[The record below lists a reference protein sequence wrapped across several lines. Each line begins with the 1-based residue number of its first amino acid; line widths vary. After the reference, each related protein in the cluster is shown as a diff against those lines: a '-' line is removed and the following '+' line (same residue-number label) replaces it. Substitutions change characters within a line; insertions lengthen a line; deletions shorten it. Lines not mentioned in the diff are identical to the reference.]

1 MTEYTKTEQFI
12 IQHYGKIMKTKN
24 FFTKPLRSIKNED
37 KFTCSLIAVFSFF
50 VAFTNYNR
58 KGYFDAGI
66 WICIA
71 FAIIYAIF
79 AAYIEDRHLYYE
91 NKEKNRT
98 I

>member
-1 MTEYTKTEQFI
+1 M
-12 IQHYGKIMKTKN
+12 KIN
-24 FFTKPLRSIKNED
+24 LHVVLLLYFL
-37 KFTCSLIAVFSFF
+37 FF

-79 AAYIEDRHLYYE
+79 AAYIEDRHLCYE
-91 NKEKNRT
+91 NKEKNRS

>member
-1 MTEYTKTEQFI
+1 
-12 IQHYGKIMKTKN
+12 MKTKN
-24 FFTKPLRSIKNED
+24 FFTKPLRSLKNED
-37 KFTCSLIAVFSFF
+37 KFTCSLMAVFSFF

-58 KGYFDAGI
+58 KGYFDTGI

-79 AAYIEDRHLYYE
+79 AAYIEDRYLYYE
-91 NKEKNRT
+91 NKEENNS

>member
-1 MTEYTKTEQFI
+1 
-12 IQHYGKIMKTKN
+12 MKTKN
-24 FFTKPLRSIKNED
+24 FFTKDLRFLKNED
-37 KFTCSLIAVFSFF
+37 KFTYSLIAVFSFF

-79 AAYIEDRHLYYE
+79 AAYIEDKLNRNE
-91 NKEKNRT
+91 NKEKDLY

>member
-1 MTEYTKTEQFI
+1 M
-12 IQHYGKIMKTKN
+12 KIN
-24 FFTKPLRSIKNED
+24 LHVVLLLYFL
-37 KFTCSLIAVFSFF
+37 FF

-79 AAYIEDRHLYYE
+79 AAYIEDKFNRNE
-91 NKEKNRT
+91 NKEKDLY

>member
-66 WICIA
+66 LICIA

-79 AAYIEDRHLYYE
+79 AAYIEDKFNRNE
-91 NKEKNRT
+91 NKEKDLY